1 MNKYEI
7 YKKNLKE
14 YNNFKENQQELKEKH
29 NITSDKII
37 VETSNTIK
45 FLITSAK
52 NLLRIL
58 VAIVAIAFISI
69 GIITM
74 LYSEIREEFFKVI
87 TKAFSQILS
96 WRWER
101 RIKCK

>member
-14 YNNFKENQQELKEKH
+14 YNNFKETQQNLKEKH

-37 VETSNTIK
+37 VEKSNTIK

-58 VAIVAIAFISI
+58 IIIVAIAFISI

-87 TKAFSQILS
+87 PKAFNQILS
-96 WRWER
+96 
-101 RIKCK
+101 

>member
-14 YNNFKENQQELKEKH
+14 YNNFKETQQNFKEKH

-37 VETSNTIK
+37 VEKSNTIK

-58 VAIVAIAFISI
+58 IIIVAIAFISI

-87 TKAFSQILS
+87 TKAFNQILS
-96 WRWER
+96 WRWKEN
-101 RIKCK
+101 

>member
-14 YNNFKENQQELKEKH
+14 YNNFKETQQNLKEKH

-37 VETSNTIK
+37 VEKSNTIK

-58 VAIVAIAFISI
+58 IIIVAIAFISI

-74 LYSEIREEFFKVI
+74 LYSEIREEFFKVT
-87 TKAFSQILS
+87 TKAFNQILS
-96 WRWER
+96 
-101 RIKCK
+101 

>member
-96 WRWER
+96 
-101 RIKCK
+101 

>member
-14 YNNFKENQQELKEKH
+14 YNNFKETQQNLKVKH
-29 NITSDKII
+29 YITSDKII
-37 VETSNTIK
+37 VEKSNTIK

-58 VAIVAIAFISI
+58 IIIVAIAFISI

-87 TKAFSQILS
+87 TKAFNQILS
-96 WRWER
+96 
-101 RIKCK
+101 

>member
-14 YNNFKENQQELKEKH
+14 YNNFKENQQNLKEKH

-37 VETSNTIK
+37 VEKSNTIK

-58 VAIVAIAFISI
+58 IAIVAIAFISI

-96 WRWER
+96 
-101 RIKCK
+101 

>member
-14 YNNFKENQQELKEKH
+14 YNNFKETQQNLKEKH

-37 VETSNTIK
+37 VEKSNTIK

-58 VAIVAIAFISI
+58 IIIVAIAFISI

-87 TKAFSQILS
+87 PKAFNQILS
-96 WRWER
+96 WRWKEN
-101 RIKCK
+101 

>member
-14 YNNFKENQQELKEKH
+14 YNNFKETQQNLKEKH

-37 VETSNTIK
+37 VEKSNTIK

-58 VAIVAIAFISI
+58 IIIVAIAFISI

-87 TKAFSQILS
+87 TKAFNQILS
-96 WRWER
+96 
-101 RIKCK
+101 